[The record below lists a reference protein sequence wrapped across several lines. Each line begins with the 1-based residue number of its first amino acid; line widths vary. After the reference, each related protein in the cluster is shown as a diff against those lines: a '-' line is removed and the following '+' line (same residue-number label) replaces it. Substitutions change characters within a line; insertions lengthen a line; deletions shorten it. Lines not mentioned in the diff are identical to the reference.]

1 MMLDEMTMLPQRPP
15 KRRWLNVDT
24 YEEKTNLR
32 VSKRECLRG
41 RFNRTMC
48 RSAGRVR
55 EGNVNSEQQCKRQL
69 EFLKRRQLPVTTPP
83 SSEVEEANNC
93 EPKPTLRSAKVQ
105 RPDAAMNRRSVV
117 MSHDLGITWPEF
129 PSAAVDKAPWLS
141 KGTLYKSTQPP
152 GLLGNQLPG
161 GPARSSGRL
170 QHETFKQ
177 DGTMRRER
185 GKKPD
190 RGLPLVTLPLQSV
203 RSAVLP
209 SNSLCLLFMQE
220 ALRRE
225 QALKHK
231 LSILQQLMSSLLC
244 SSDKL
249 WTARYNEDLM
259 KCKIGSLESQLQV
272 CMQGGTKKGIIEMGE
287 QKLRLEE
294 KAKESLKRVLME
306 KSAAEEKVQSLQR
319 AQLALQQENSQL
331 KDSYEKVKESW
342 AELKSKHTQS
352 VDQLHVL
359 QSKLERAESREVALQ
374 ARMEGLQQDRDELAS
389 RIDVLEE
396 DQHLKRE
403 QLGTLT
409 EKLKSLEDQKAT
421 QDVTGTSVWNIN
433 SHPFHTGDRFLME
446 QAGQGDTKLRHQ
458 LLEIESKLGAKET
471 ECSELRGEL
480 GNLEDEYQSC
490 QSKLRQ
496 CREEL
501 NRFQG
506 RRSQT
511 RRSKWICLSVLLV
524 VVAIAASAFYP
535 DLYEHMNLLFR
546 LLERRLNQ
554 YLN

>member
-129 PSAAVDKAPWLS
+129 PVDKAPWLS

-170 QHETFKQ
+170 QHETFKK
-177 DGTMRRER
+177 DGTVRR
-185 GKKPD
+185 D
-190 RGLPLVTLPLQSV
+190 RGTQTSEDVKQDSSVQTESGVTAVMEKEVLEL
-203 RSAVLP
+203 SAYL
-209 SNSLCLLFMQE
+209 QE

-306 KSAAEEKVQSLQR
+306 KSVAEEKVQSLQR

-389 RIDVLEE
+389 RIDMLEE

-433 SHPFHTGDRFLME
+433 SQPFHTGDRFSMD

>member
-83 SSEVEEANNC
+83 SSEVEEGNNC

-129 PSAAVDKAPWLS
+129 PVDKAPWLS

-177 DGTMRRER
+177 DGTVRRER
-185 GKKPD
+185 GTQTSEDVKQD
-190 RGLPLVTLPLQSV
+190 SSVQTESGVTAVMEKEVLEL
-203 RSAVLP
+203 SAYL
-209 SNSLCLLFMQE
+209 QE

-244 SSDKL
+244 SSDRL

-396 DQHLKRE
+396 DRHLKRE

-433 SHPFHTGDRFLME
+433 SQPFHTGDRFSMD

>member
-1 MMLDEMTMLPQRPP
+1 MLDEMTMLPQRPP

-129 PSAAVDKAPWLS
+129 PVDKAPWLS

-177 DGTMRRER
+177 DGTVRR
-185 GKKPD
+185 D
-190 RGLPLVTLPLQSV
+190 RGTQTSED
-203 RSAVLP
+203 
-209 SNSLCLLFMQE
+209 E

-342 AELKSKHTQS
+342 AELKSKHMQS

-396 DQHLKRE
+396 DRHLKRE

-409 EKLKSLEDQKAT
+409 
-421 QDVTGTSVWNIN
+421 VTGTSVWNIN
-433 SHPFHTGDRFLME
+433 SQPFHTGDRFSMD

>member
-1 MMLDEMTMLPQRPP
+1 M
-15 KRRWLNVDT
+15 VDV
-24 YEEKTNLR
+24 K
-32 VSKRECLRG
+32 
-41 RFNRTMC
+41 
-48 RSAGRVR
+48 
-55 EGNVNSEQQCKRQL
+55 
-69 EFLKRRQLPVTTPP
+69 LKRGAIL
-83 SSEVEEANNC
+83 
-93 EPKPTLRSAKVQ
+93 
-105 RPDAAMNRRSVV
+105 
-117 MSHDLGITWPEF
+117 
-129 PSAAVDKAPWLS
+129 
-141 KGTLYKSTQPP
+141 
-152 GLLGNQLPG
+152 
-161 GPARSSGRL
+161 
-170 QHETFKQ
+170 
-177 DGTMRRER
+177 
-185 GKKPD
+185 
-190 RGLPLVTLPLQSV
+190 
-203 RSAVLP
+203 
-209 SNSLCLLFMQE
+209 E

-249 WTARYNEDLM
+249 WT
-259 KCKIGSLESQLQV
+259 
-272 CMQGGTKKGIIEMGE
+272 GGTKKGIIEMGE

-409 EKLKSLEDQKAT
+409 
-421 QDVTGTSVWNIN
+421 VTSTSVWNIN
-433 SHPFHTGDRFLME
+433 SQPFHTGDRFSMD

-458 LLEIESKLGAKET
+458 LLEMESKLGAKETEGGTKKGIIEMGEQKLRLEEKAKESLKRVLMEKSAAEEKVQSLQRAQLALQQENSQLKDSYEKVKESWAELKSEHTQSVDQLHVLQSKLERAESREVALQARMEGLQQDRDELASRIDVLEEDQHLKREQLGTLTVTSTSVWNINSQPFHTGDRFSMDQAGQGDTKLRHQLLEMESKLGAKET

-524 VVAIAASAFYP
+524 AVAIAASAFYP

-546 LLERRLNQ
+546 LVERRLNQ